1 MADDTTQTAPTTN
14 GTVKPQAADTS
25 GHLVPSFRL
34 NEESTRRQ
42 EATAAA
48 ATAQA
53 ELAELRK
60 GYETMQRELAASK
73 SSHSRE
79 LSLLRRGFKSE
90 SVMRFI
96 DREYREAVKD
106 LAPDA
111 AGRDFDTWLEGQKE
125 DPLFAPHFE
134 RVGSTVTPTVQTSE
148 APAAPVA
155 DADANLISAIRAAMA
170 SNPEAGVSAPPQG
183 RSNEWTAEEIRRV
196 RARNKKPGQSGGS
209 LGDKK
214 EEILAAWRA
223 KGIIK

>member
-1 MADDTTQTAPTTN
+1 MADDTTQNAPTTN
-14 GTVKPQAADTS
+14 GAVKTVTAETS

-34 NEESTRRQ
+34 SEETNRRQ
-42 EATAAA
+42 EAMTQRDAAH
-48 ATAQA
+48 A

-60 GYETMQRELAASK
+60 SYESMQKELAASK
-73 SSHSRE
+73 SAHSRE

-111 AGRDFDTWLEGQKE
+111 AGRDFDTWLEAQKD

-134 RVGSTVTPTVQTSE
+134 RVGSAATPATPAE
-148 APAAPVA
+148 ATPPTPNEVDSNFMA
-155 DADANLISAIRAAMA
+155 AIRAAMA
-170 SNPEAGVSAPPQG
+170 GNPEAGATAPPQG
-183 RSNEWTAEEIRRV
+183 RSNDWTAEEIRRL
-196 RARNKKPGQSGGS
+196 RARNRKPGQSGGS

-214 EEILAAWRA
+214 EEILATWRA

>member
-14 GTVKPQAADTS
+14 GTPKPQAAADTP

-34 NEESTRRQ
+34 TEETTRRN

-48 ATAQA
+48 AAAQA

-60 GYETMQRELAASK
+60 HYEAVRGELSASK
-73 SSHSRE
+73 SAHSRE

-111 AGRDFDTWLEGQKE
+111 AGRDFDTWLEGQRD

-134 RVGSTVTPTVQTSE
+134 RVGAAVTP
-148 APAAPVA
+148 APAGEATAAPA
-155 DADANLISAIRAAMA
+155 ADANLISAIRAAIS
-170 SNPEAGVSAPPQG
+170 SNPEAGASAPPQG
-183 RSNEWTAEEIRRV
+183 KTNEWTAEEIRRE
-196 RARNKKPGQSGGS
+196 RARNGGS